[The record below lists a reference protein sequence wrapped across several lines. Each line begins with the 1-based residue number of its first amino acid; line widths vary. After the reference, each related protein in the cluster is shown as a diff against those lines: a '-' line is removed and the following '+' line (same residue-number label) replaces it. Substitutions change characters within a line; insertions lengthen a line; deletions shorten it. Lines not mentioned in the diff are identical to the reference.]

1 MRPSPYY
8 SLGRGRTNFDQLVPQ
23 VAGRLAGASFARK
36 NGRGSSHGSVQ
47 WGLGHR
53 DRPCTAAPASTRA
66 PALAPFST
74 GARIAPAAAGEA
86 PGALLQGACKEPVAS
101 RRPLIERQESG
112 DRQPGGSQPRRMH
125 PARKEPARSPAG
137 GRHWRMVEIGAAP
150 SYFLPVEPHA
160 IDEIEGHPRQVLHH
174 VADNIMRCSGVL
186 GDWADWLHQDWLP

>member
-1 MRPSPYY
+1 MVTAHV
-8 SLGRGRTNFDQLVPQ
+8 RGTYFDQLVPQ

-53 DRPCTAAPASTRA
+53 DRPCTAATASTRA

-125 PARKEPARSPAG
+125 PARKEPARSPAVG
-137 GRHWRMVEIGAAP
+137 IGAWSKLVRP
-150 SYFLPVEPHA
+150 LPTPLV
-160 IDEIEGHPRQVLHH
+160 
-174 VADNIMRCSGVL
+174 
-186 GDWADWLHQDWLP
+186 